1 MWKFYS
7 WFRKFRLSFTFE
19 WVGRWRKWRKN
30 LENDSSVE
38 IRDVNTRSLDDKL
51 NVKDKEEV
59 EMLNNRLQS
68 NFVSKNVVNLSRLNF
83 TNFEISLLSKR
94 LSFVWGSNK
103 IDKAK
108 IKTELEALGRILR

>member
-1 MWKFYS
+1 MWTFYS
-7 WFRKFRLSFTFE
+7 WFRKFTLSFTFE
-19 WVGRWRKWRKN
+19 WIGRWRKWRKN
-30 LENDSSVE
+30 LENDSLVE
-38 IRDVNTRSLDDKL
+38 IRDVNTRSLDNKL

-68 NFVSKNVVNLSRLNF
+68 NFVSKNVVNLSRLNI
-83 TNFEISLLSKR
+83 TSFEISLLSKR
-94 LSFVWGSNK
+94 LSFVPGSSK